1 MAASILEE
9 QFDQKHI
16 FFFPKRQHKNEKLQD
31 NIEKQ

>member
-16 FFFPKRQHKNEKLQD
+16 EVNFINVKFLMDRLGL
-31 NIEKQ
+31 